1 MRNSRRQFLAAAFAA
16 PFLARSAAAQGK
28 YPERPIKIIV
38 PFPPGG
44 GVDLTARL
52 MMEPLSK
59 ELGQTIV
66 IENKGGAGGIIG
78 VEAMSHSPPDGYTLS
93 LTGAGT
99 LTAGPHLRTKM
110 PYDPQ
115 ALAQITRLVRMPFII
130 AVRNE
135 LPAKTLPEFME
146 LAKRQELR
154 WASGGIGTS
163 QHLAGE
169 LFTQMSGLKMVH
181 VPYRGTGPALNDLAA
196 GIVDAY
202 FGDPA
207 TLGLIRSGKARAMA
221 VTSPERW
228 PVLPDTPA
236 MAEAVKGIRG
246 GELVRPRGPS
256 RHAQAD
262 RRPAQRRRRQGAGRA
277 RREEEVRR
285 ERPYPSR
292 AFPGRLRGLP
302 EARLRHVGRRGAQGQ
317 HQARRIMSAR
327 LAVDIGGTF
336 TDVVLETGTA
346 AHATKILTTPDAPE
360 RAVLEGVRAILAEA
374 KCRPGDVGLVVHGT
388 TLATNALIERKGAH
402 ARRW

>member
-1 MRNSRRQFLAAAFAA
+1 LRNTRRQVLGQLLGTALASPFIARAA
-16 PFLARSAAAQGK
+16 SAQGK
-28 YPERPIKIIV
+28 YPERPIKMIV

-59 ELGQTIV
+59 ELGQTII

-78 VEAMSHSPPDGYTLS
+78 VEAMSHAAPDGYTLS

-99 LTAGPHLRTKM
+99 LTAGPHLRSKM
-110 PYDPQ
+110 PYDPM
-115 ALAQITRLVRMPFII
+115 ALTQITRLVRMPFIL
-130 AVRNE
+130 AVRND

-146 LAKRQELR
+146 LARKQELR

-169 LFTQMSGLKMVH
+169 LFTQMSGLKMIH

-236 MAEAVKGIRG
+236 LAEAVKGYDAENWYGLAAPAGVPKPI
-246 GELVRPRGPS
+246 V
-256 RHAQAD
+256 D
-262 RRPAQRRRRQGAGRA
+262 RLYAAISKVLAEP
-277 RREEEVRR
+277 EVRKKYD
-285 ERPYPSR
+285 ESGLTPALLPPTEYV
-292 AFPGRLRGLP
+292 AFLKRDSVTWG
-302 EARLRHVGRRGAQGQ
+302 
-317 HQARRIMSAR
+317 
-327 LAVDIGGTF
+327 
-336 TDVVLETGTA
+336 DVV
-346 AHATKILTTPDAPE
+346 
-360 RAVLEGVRAILAEA
+360 
-374 KCRPGDVGLVVHGT
+374 
-388 TLATNALIERKGAH
+388 RKGNIKIDE
-402 ARRW
+402 